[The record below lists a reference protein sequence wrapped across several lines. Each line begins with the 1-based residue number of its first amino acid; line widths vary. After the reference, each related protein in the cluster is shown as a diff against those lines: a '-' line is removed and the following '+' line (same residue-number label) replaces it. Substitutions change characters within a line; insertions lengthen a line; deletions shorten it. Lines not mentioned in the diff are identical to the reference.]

1 MSFGFKLKK
10 FFNSYRIIFL
20 GFLGVIITGS
30 LLLLLPISSADG
42 KPKNYIDCLFTS
54 ISCVCVTG
62 LVTLN
67 TATTWSLFGQ
77 FVLLLLIQTG
87 GLGVI
92 TVTMIF
98 SVALGKRIGLSGRSI
113 MQDSV
118 SALEIKGIVKFAKFI
133 VFGVLI
139 FEAAGAVAMMPVFIR
154 DFGALKGIWY
164 SVFHSVSA
172 FCNAGFDLLGYETPF
187 VSLTAYK
194 ADPVINIAIMLLI
207 FIGGLGFLTWADV
220 KKNRFRFKKYRTQSK
235 IILVSSLTLVFVPAI
250 YFFIFE
256 FGDLPLGERVLTS
269 LFQSV
274 TPRTAGFNTV
284 DLPAMSGASLG
295 VMILLMLIGGS
306 PGSTAGGMKTT
317 TLAVLLANAAAT
329 FRQRDSAQFFGRRV
343 DCSAVKT
350 AATILTMYLALF
362 FGGGVFISVYEN
374 LPLSSCLYE
383 AASAV
388 GTVGLTLGITPQ
400 LHIPSQMVLIALMY
414 LGRVGGLTL
423 IYAAVSSKKTGN
435 AKLPQ
440 ERITIG

>member
-187 VSLTAYK
+187 VSLAAYK
-194 ADPVINIAIMLLI
+194 ANPVINIAIMLLI

-220 KKNRFRFKKYRTQSK
+220 RKNRFRFKKYRTQSK
-235 IILVSSLTLVFVPAI
+235 IILVSSLALVFVPAI

-256 FGDLPLGERVLTS
+256 FKDLPLGERVLTS

-274 TPRTAGFNTV
+274 TPRTAGFNTA
-284 DLPAMSGASLG
+284 DLTKMSDTGIALMTG
-295 VMILLMLIGGS
+295 LMLVGGA
-306 PGSTAGGMKTT
+306 PGSTAGGMKITT
-317 TLAVLLANAAAT
+317 FAVLIIT
-329 FRQRDSAQFFGRRV
+329 SMSVFRRRGEASAFKRRIAEETIKQAVAVFFLYIVFFLIGGM
-343 DCSAVKT
+343 SI
-350 AATILTMYLALF
+350 ATI
-362 FGGGVFISVYEN
+362 EK
-374 LPLSSCLYE
+374 LPLLTCLFE
-383 AASAV
+383 SASAIA
-388 GTVGLTLGITPQ
+388 TVGLTLGITPS
-400 LHIPSQMVLIALMY
+400 LCVASKIILM
-414 LGRVGGLTL
+414 LMMFFGRIGVLTL
-423 IYAAVSSKKTGN
+423 VYATTSGIKYD
-435 AKLPQ
+435 
-440 ERITIG
+440 ERHPIDKISIG

>member
-194 ADPVINIAIMLLI
+194 ANPVINIAIMLLI

-220 KKNRFRFKKYRTQSK
+220 RKNRFRFKKYRTQSK
-235 IILVSSLTLVFVPAI
+235 IIIVSSLALVFVPAI

-256 FGDLPLGERVLTS
+256 FEDMPLGERVLTS

-274 TPRTAGFNTV
+274 TPRTAGFNTA
-284 DLPAMSGASLG
+284 DLTKMSDTGIAIMTG
-295 VMILLMLIGGS
+295 LMLVGGA
-306 PGSTAGGMKTT
+306 PGSTAGGMKITT
-317 TLAVLLANAAAT
+317 FAVLIIT
-329 FRQRDSAQFFGRRV
+329 SMSVFRRRGEASAFKRRIAEETIKQAVAVFFLYIV
-343 DCSAVKT
+343 
-350 AATILTMYLALF
+350 F
-362 FGGGVFISVYEN
+362 FLIGGMSIASIEK
-374 LPLSSCLYE
+374 LPLLTCLFE
-383 AASAV
+383 SASAIA
-388 GTVGLTLGITPQ
+388 TVGLTLGITPS
-400 LHIPSQMVLIALMY
+400 LCVASKIILM
-414 LGRVGGLTL
+414 LMMFFGRIGVLTL
-423 IYAAVSSKKTGN
+423 VYATTSGIKYD
-435 AKLPQ
+435 
-440 ERITIG
+440 ERHPIDKISIG

>member
-187 VSLTAYK
+187 VSLSAYK
-194 ADPVINIAIMLLI
+194 ASPVINIAIMLLI

-235 IILVSSLTLVFVPAI
+235 IILVSSLALVFVPAI

-256 FGDLPLGERVLTS
+256 FKDLPLGERVLTS

-274 TPRTAGFNTV
+274 TPRTAGFNTA
-284 DLPAMSGASLG
+284 DLTKMSDTGIAIMTG
-295 VMILLMLIGGS
+295 LMLVGGA
-306 PGSTAGGMKTT
+306 PGSTAGGMKITT
-317 TLAVLLANAAAT
+317 FAVVIIT
-329 FRQRDSAQFFGRRV
+329 SMSVFRRRGEASAFKRRIAEETIKQAVAVFFLYIV
-343 DCSAVKT
+343 
-350 AATILTMYLALF
+350 F
-362 FGGGVFISVYEN
+362 FLIGGMSIASIEK
-374 LPLSSCLYE
+374 LPLLTCLFE
-383 AASAV
+383 SASAIA
-388 GTVGLTLGITPQ
+388 TVGLTLGITPS
-400 LHIPSQMVLIALMY
+400 LCVASKIILM
-414 LGRVGGLTL
+414 LMMFFGRIGVLTL
-423 IYAAVSSKKTGN
+423 VYATTSGIKYD
-435 AKLPQ
+435 
-440 ERITIG
+440 ERHPIDKISIG

>member
-54 ISCVCVTG
+54 ISCACVTG

-113 MQDSV
+113 MQNSV

-194 ADPVINIAIMLLI
+194 ANPVINIAIMLLI

-220 KKNRFRFKKYRTQSK
+220 RKNRFRFKKYRTQSK
-235 IILVSSLTLVFVPAI
+235 IILVSSLTLIFVPAI

-256 FGDLPLGERVLTS
+256 FGDLPLGERILTS

-274 TPRTAGFNTV
+274 TPRTAGFNTA
-284 DLPAMSGASLG
+284 DLTKISDTGIAIMTG
-295 VMILLMLIGGS
+295 LMLVGGA
-306 PGSTAGGMKTT
+306 PGSTAGGMKITT
-317 TLAVLLANAAAT
+317 FAVVIISSMSV
-329 FRQRDSAQFFGRRV
+329 FRRRGEASAFKRRIAEETIKQAVAVFFLY
-343 DCSAVKT
+343 
-350 AATILTMYLALF
+350 ILF
-362 FGGGVFISVYEN
+362 FLIGGMSIASIEK
-374 LPLSSCLYE
+374 LPLQTCLFE
-383 AASAV
+383 SASAIA
-388 GTVGLTLGITPQ
+388 TVGLTLGITPS
-400 LHIPSQMVLIALMY
+400 LCVASKIILM
-414 LGRVGGLTL
+414 LMMFFGRIGVLTL
-423 IYAAVSSKKTGN
+423 VYATTSGIKYD
-435 AKLPQ
+435 
-440 ERITIG
+440 ERHPIDKISIG

>member
-54 ISCVCVTG
+54 ISCACVTG

-87 GLGVI
+87 GLGGI

-98 SVALGKRIGLSGRSI
+98 SVALGKRRGLAGRSI
-113 MQDSV
+113 MQNSV

-172 FCNAGFDLLGYETPF
+172 FCNAGFDLLGYATPF

-194 ADPVINIAIMLLI
+194 ANPVINIAIMLLI

-220 KKNRFRFKKYRTQSK
+220 RKNRFRFKKYRTQSK
-235 IILVSSLTLVFVPAI
+235 IILVSSLTLIFVPAI

-256 FGDLPLGERVLTS
+256 FGDLPLGERILTS

-274 TPRTAGFNTV
+274 TPRTAGFNTA
-284 DLPAMSGASLG
+284 DLTKISDTGIAIMTG
-295 VMILLMLIGGS
+295 LMLVGGA
-306 PGSTAGGMKTT
+306 PGSTAGGMKITT
-317 TLAVLLANAAAT
+317 FAVVIIT
-329 FRQRDSAQFFGRRV
+329 SMSVFRRRGEASAFKRRIAEETIKQAVAVFFLY
-343 DCSAVKT
+343 
-350 AATILTMYLALF
+350 ILF
-362 FGGGVFISVYEN
+362 FLIGGMSIASIEK
-374 LPLSSCLYE
+374 LPLQTCLFE
-383 AASAV
+383 SASAIA
-388 GTVGLTLGITPQ
+388 TVGLTLGITPS
-400 LHIPSQMVLIALMY
+400 LCVASKIILM
-414 LGRVGGLTL
+414 LMMFFGRIGVLTL
-423 IYAAVSSKKTGN
+423 VYATTSGIKYD
-435 AKLPQ
+435 
-440 ERITIG
+440 ERHPIDKISIG

>member
-187 VSLTAYK
+187 VSLSAYK
-194 ADPVINIAIMLLI
+194 ANPVINIAIMLLI
-207 FIGGLGFLTWADV
+207 FIGGLGFLTWADIR
-220 KKNRFRFKKYRTQSK
+220 KNRFRFKKYRTQSK
-235 IILVSSLTLVFVPAI
+235 IILVSSLALVFVPAT

-274 TPRTAGFNTV
+274 TPRTAGFNTA
-284 DLPAMSGASLG
+284 DLTKMSDTGIAIMTG
-295 VMILLMLIGGS
+295 LMLVGGA
-306 PGSTAGGMKTT
+306 PGSTAGGMKITT
-317 TLAVLLANAAAT
+317 FAVVIIT
-329 FRQRDSAQFFGRRV
+329 SMSVFRRRGEASAFKRRIAEETIKQAVAVFFLYIV
-343 DCSAVKT
+343 
-350 AATILTMYLALF
+350 F
-362 FGGGVFISVYEN
+362 FLIGGMSIASIEK
-374 LPLSSCLYE
+374 LPLLTCLFE
-383 AASAV
+383 SASAIA
-388 GTVGLTLGITPQ
+388 TVGLTLGITPS
-400 LHIPSQMVLIALMY
+400 LCVASKIILM
-414 LGRVGGLTL
+414 LMMFFGRIGVLTL
-423 IYAAVSSKKTGN
+423 VYATTSGIKYD
-435 AKLPQ
+435 
-440 ERITIG
+440 ERHPIDKISIG

>member
-54 ISCVCVTG
+54 ISCACVTG

-113 MQDSV
+113 MQNSV

-194 ADPVINIAIMLLI
+194 ANPVINIAIMLLI

-220 KKNRFRFKKYRTQSK
+220 RKNRFRFKKYRTQSK
-235 IILVSSLTLVFVPAI
+235 IILVSSLALILVPAI

-256 FGDLPLGERVLTS
+256 FGDLPLGERILTS

-274 TPRTAGFNTV
+274 TPRTAGFNTA
-284 DLPAMSGASLG
+284 DLTKISDTGIAIMTG
-295 VMILLMLIGGS
+295 LMLVGGA
-306 PGSTAGGMKTT
+306 PGSTAGGMKITT
-317 TLAVLLANAAAT
+317 FAVVIIT
-329 FRQRDSAQFFGRRV
+329 SMSVFRRRGEASAFKRRIAEETIKQAVAVFFLY
-343 DCSAVKT
+343 
-350 AATILTMYLALF
+350 ILF
-362 FGGGVFISVYEN
+362 FLIGGMSIASIEK
-374 LPLSSCLYE
+374 LPLQTCLFE
-383 AASAV
+383 SASAIA
-388 GTVGLTLGITPQ
+388 TVGLTLGITPS
-400 LHIPSQMVLIALMY
+400 LCVASKIILM
-414 LGRVGGLTL
+414 LMMFFGRIGVLTL
-423 IYAAVSSKKTGN
+423 VYATTSGIKYD
-435 AKLPQ
+435 
-440 ERITIG
+440 ERHPIDKISIG

>member
-164 SVFHSVSA
+164 SIFHSVSA

-194 ADPVINIAIMLLI
+194 ANPVINIAIMLLI

-220 KKNRFRFKKYRTQSK
+220 KKNRFRFKKYRTQRK
-235 IILVSSLTLVFVPAI
+235 IILVSSLALVFVPAI
-250 YFFIFE
+250 YSFISE
-256 FGDLPLGERVLTS
+256 FGSLPLGERVLTS

-274 TPRTAGFNTV
+274 TPRTAGFNTA
-284 DLPAMSGASLG
+284 DLTKMSDTGIAIMTG
-295 VMILLMLIGGS
+295 LMLVGGA
-306 PGSTAGGMKTT
+306 PGSTAGGMKITT
-317 TLAVLLANAAAT
+317 FAVLIIT
-329 FRQRDSAQFFGRRV
+329 SMSIFRRRGEASAFKRRIAEETIKQAVAVFFLYIV
-343 DCSAVKT
+343 
-350 AATILTMYLALF
+350 F
-362 FGGGVFISVYEN
+362 FLIGGMSIASIEK
-374 LPLSSCLYE
+374 LPLLTCLFE
-383 AASAV
+383 SASAIA
-388 GTVGLTLGITPQ
+388 TVGLTLGITPS
-400 LHIPSQMVLIALMY
+400 LCVASKIILM
-414 LGRVGGLTL
+414 LMMFFGRIGVLTL
-423 IYAAVSSKKTGN
+423 VYATTSGIKYD
-435 AKLPQ
+435 
-440 ERITIG
+440 ERHPIDKISIG

>member
-54 ISCVCVTG
+54 ISCACVTG

-113 MQDSV
+113 MQNSV

-194 ADPVINIAIMLLI
+194 ANPVINIAIMLLI

-220 KKNRFRFKKYRTQSK
+220 RKNRFRFKKYRTQSK
-235 IILVSSLTLVFVPAI
+235 IILVSSLTLIFVPAI

-256 FGDLPLGERVLTS
+256 FGDLPLGERILTS

-274 TPRTAGFNTV
+274 TPRTAGFNTA
-284 DLPAMSGASLG
+284 DLTKISDTGIAIMTG
-295 VMILLMLIGGS
+295 LMLVGGA
-306 PGSTAGGMKTT
+306 PGSTAGGMKITT
-317 TLAVLLANAAAT
+317 CAVVIIT
-329 FRQRDSAQFFGRRV
+329 SMSVFRRRGEASAFKRRIAEETIKQAVAVFFLY
-343 DCSAVKT
+343 
-350 AATILTMYLALF
+350 ILF
-362 FGGGVFISVYEN
+362 FLIGGMSIASIEK
-374 LPLSSCLYE
+374 LPLQTCLFE
-383 AASAV
+383 SASAIA
-388 GTVGLTLGITPQ
+388 TVGLTLGITPS
-400 LHIPSQMVLIALMY
+400 LCVASKIILM
-414 LGRVGGLTL
+414 LMMFFGRIGVLTL
-423 IYAAVSSKKTGN
+423 VYATTSGIKYD
-435 AKLPQ
+435 
-440 ERITIG
+440 ERHPIDKISIG

>member
-194 ADPVINIAIMLLI
+194 ANPVINIAIMLLI

-220 KKNRFRFKKYRTQSK
+220 RKNRFRFKKYRTQSK
-235 IILVSSLTLVFVPAI
+235 IILVSSLALVFAPAI

-274 TPRTAGFNTV
+274 TPRTAGFNTA
-284 DLPAMSGASLG
+284 DLTKMSDTGIAIMTG
-295 VMILLMLIGGS
+295 LMLVGGA
-306 PGSTAGGMKTT
+306 PGSTAGGMKITT
-317 TLAVLLANAAAT
+317 FAVLIIT
-329 FRQRDSAQFFGRRV
+329 SMSVFRRRGEASAFKRRIAEETIKQAVAVFFLYIV
-343 DCSAVKT
+343 
-350 AATILTMYLALF
+350 F
-362 FGGGVFISVYEN
+362 FLIGGMSIASIEK
-374 LPLSSCLYE
+374 LPLLTCLFE
-383 AASAV
+383 SASAIA
-388 GTVGLTLGITPQ
+388 TVGLTLGITPS
-400 LHIPSQMVLIALMY
+400 LCVASKIILM
-414 LGRVGGLTL
+414 LMMFFGRIGVLTL
-423 IYAAVSSKKTGN
+423 VYATTSGIKYD
-435 AKLPQ
+435 
-440 ERITIG
+440 ERHPIDKISIG

>member
-194 ADPVINIAIMLLI
+194 ANPVINIAIMLLI

-220 KKNRFRFKKYRTQSK
+220 RKNRFRFKKYRTQSK
-235 IILVSSLTLVFVPAI
+235 IIIVSSLALVFVPAI

-256 FGDLPLGERVLTS
+256 FEDMPLGERVLTS

-274 TPRTAGFNTV
+274 TPRTAGFNTA
-284 DLPAMSGASLG
+284 DLTKMSDTGIAIMTG
-295 VMILLMLIGGS
+295 LMLVGGA
-306 PGSTAGGMKTT
+306 PGSTAGGMKITT
-317 TLAVLLANAAAT
+317 FAVLIIT
-329 FRQRDSAQFFGRRV
+329 SMSVFRRRGEASVFKRRIAEETIKQAVAVFFLYIV
-343 DCSAVKT
+343 
-350 AATILTMYLALF
+350 F
-362 FGGGVFISVYEN
+362 FLIGGMSIASIEK
-374 LPLSSCLYE
+374 LPLLTCLFE
-383 AASAV
+383 SASAIA
-388 GTVGLTLGITPQ
+388 TVGLTLGITPS
-400 LHIPSQMVLIALMY
+400 LCVASKIILM
-414 LGRVGGLTL
+414 LMMFFGRIGVLTL
-423 IYAAVSSKKTGN
+423 VYATTSGIKYD
-435 AKLPQ
+435 
-440 ERITIG
+440 ERHPIDKISIG

>member
-187 VSLTAYK
+187 VSLSAYK
-194 ADPVINIAIMLLI
+194 ANPVINIAIMLLI

-235 IILVSSLTLVFVPAI
+235 IILVSSLVLVFVPAI

-274 TPRTAGFNTV
+274 TPRTAGFNTA
-284 DLPAMSGASLG
+284 DLTKMSDTGIAIMTG
-295 VMILLMLIGGS
+295 LMLVGGA
-306 PGSTAGGMKTT
+306 PGSTAGGMKITT
-317 TLAVLLANAAAT
+317 FAVLIIT
-329 FRQRDSAQFFGRRV
+329 SMSVFRRRGEASAFKRRIAEETIKQAVAVFFLYIV
-343 DCSAVKT
+343 
-350 AATILTMYLALF
+350 F
-362 FGGGVFISVYEN
+362 FLIGGMSIASIEK
-374 LPLSSCLYE
+374 LPLLTCLFE
-383 AASAV
+383 SASAIA
-388 GTVGLTLGITPQ
+388 TVGLTLGITPS
-400 LHIPSQMVLIALMY
+400 LCVASKIILM
-414 LGRVGGLTL
+414 LMMFFGRIGVLTL
-423 IYAAVSSKKTGN
+423 VYATTSGIKYD
-435 AKLPQ
+435 
-440 ERITIG
+440 ERHPIDKISIG

>member
-194 ADPVINIAIMLLI
+194 ANPVINIAIMLLI

-220 KKNRFRFKKYRTQSK
+220 KKHRFRFKKYRTQSK
-235 IILVSSLTLVFVPAI
+235 IILVSSLALVFVPAI

-274 TPRTAGFNTV
+274 TPRTAGFNTA
-284 DLPAMSGASLG
+284 DLTKMSDTGIAIMTG
-295 VMILLMLIGGS
+295 LMLVGGA
-306 PGSTAGGMKTT
+306 PGSTAGGMKITT
-317 TLAVLLANAAAT
+317 FAVLIIT
-329 FRQRDSAQFFGRRV
+329 SMSVFRRRGEASAFKRRIAEETIKQAVAVFFLYIVFFLIGGM
-343 DCSAVKT
+343 SI
-350 AATILTMYLALF
+350 ATI
-362 FGGGVFISVYEN
+362 EK
-374 LPLSSCLYE
+374 LPLLTCLFE
-383 AASAV
+383 SASAIA
-388 GTVGLTLGITPQ
+388 TVGLTLGITPS
-400 LHIPSQMVLIALMY
+400 LCVASKIILM
-414 LGRVGGLTL
+414 LMMFFGRIGVLTL
-423 IYAAVSSKKTGN
+423 VYATTSGIKYD
-435 AKLPQ
+435 
-440 ERITIG
+440 ERHPIDKISIG

>member
-274 TPRTAGFNTV
+274 TPRTAGFNTA
-284 DLPAMSGASLG
+284 DLTKMSDTGIAIMTG
-295 VMILLMLIGGS
+295 LMLVGGA
-306 PGSTAGGMKTT
+306 PGSTAGGMKITT
-317 TLAVLLANAAAT
+317 FAVLIIT
-329 FRQRDSAQFFGRRV
+329 SMSVFRRRGEASAFKRRIAEETIKQAVAVFFLYIV
-343 DCSAVKT
+343 
-350 AATILTMYLALF
+350 F
-362 FGGGVFISVYEN
+362 FLIGGMSIASIEK
-374 LPLSSCLYE
+374 LPLLTCLFE
-383 AASAV
+383 SASAIA
-388 GTVGLTLGITPQ
+388 TVGLTLGITPS
-400 LHIPSQMVLIALMY
+400 LCVASKIILM
-414 LGRVGGLTL
+414 LMMFFGRIGVLTL
-423 IYAAVSSKKTGN
+423 VYATTSGIKYD
-435 AKLPQ
+435 
-440 ERITIG
+440 ERHPIDKISIG

>member
-194 ADPVINIAIMLLI
+194 ANPVINIAIMLLI

-220 KKNRFRFKKYRTQSK
+220 RKNRFRFKKYRTQSK
-235 IILVSSLTLVFVPAI
+235 IILVSSLVLVFVPAI

-274 TPRTAGFNTV
+274 TPRTAGFNTA
-284 DLPAMSGASLG
+284 DLTKMSDTGIAIMTG
-295 VMILLMLIGGS
+295 LMLVGGA
-306 PGSTAGGMKTT
+306 PGSTAGGMKITT
-317 TLAVLLANAAAT
+317 FAVLIIT
-329 FRQRDSAQFFGRRV
+329 SMSVFRRRGEASAFKRRIAEETIKQAVAVFFLYIVFFLIGGM
-343 DCSAVKT
+343 SI
-350 AATILTMYLALF
+350 ATI
-362 FGGGVFISVYEN
+362 EK
-374 LPLSSCLYE
+374 LPLLTCLFE
-383 AASAV
+383 SASAIA
-388 GTVGLTLGITPQ
+388 TVGLTLGITPS
-400 LHIPSQMVLIALMY
+400 LCVASKIILM
-414 LGRVGGLTL
+414 LMMFFGRIGVLTL
-423 IYAAVSSKKTGN
+423 VYATTSGIKYD
-435 AKLPQ
+435 
-440 ERITIG
+440 ERHPIDKISIG

>member
-77 FVLLLLIQTG
+77 YVLLLLIQTG

-164 SVFHSVSA
+164 SIFHSVSA

-194 ADPVINIAIMLLI
+194 ANPVINIAIMLLI

-220 KKNRFRFKKYRTQSK
+220 RKNRFRFKKYRTQSK
-235 IILVSSLTLVFVPAI
+235 IIIVSSLALIFVPAI

-256 FGDLPLGERVLTS
+256 SGDMPLGERGLTS

-274 TPRTAGFNTV
+274 TPRTAGFNTA
-284 DLPAMSGASLG
+284 DLTKMSDTGIAIMTG
-295 VMILLMLIGGS
+295 LMLVGGA
-306 PGSTAGGMKTT
+306 PGSTAGGMKITT
-317 TLAVLLANAAAT
+317 FAVLIIT
-329 FRQRDSAQFFGRRV
+329 SMSVFRRRGEASAFKRRIAEETIKQAVAVFFLY
-343 DCSAVKT
+343 
-350 AATILTMYLALF
+350 ILF
-362 FGGGVFISVYEN
+362 FLIGGMSIASIEK
-374 LPLSSCLYE
+374 LPLLTCLFE
-383 AASAV
+383 SASAIA
-388 GTVGLTLGITPQ
+388 TVGLTLGITPS
-400 LHIPSQMVLIALMY
+400 LCVASKIILM
-414 LGRVGGLTL
+414 LMMFFGRIGVLTL
-423 IYAAVSSKKTGN
+423 VYATTSGIKYD
-435 AKLPQ
+435 
-440 ERITIG
+440 ERHPIDKISIG

>member
-187 VSLTAYK
+187 VSLSAYK
-194 ADPVINIAIMLLI
+194 ANPVINIAIMLLI

-235 IILVSSLTLVFVPAI
+235 IIIVSSLALVFVPAT

-274 TPRTAGFNTV
+274 TPRTAGFNTA
-284 DLPAMSGASLG
+284 DLTKMSDTGIAIMTG
-295 VMILLMLIGGS
+295 LMLVGGA
-306 PGSTAGGMKTT
+306 PGSTAGGMKITT
-317 TLAVLLANAAAT
+317 FAVLIIT
-329 FRQRDSAQFFGRRV
+329 SMSIFRRRGEASAFKRRIAEETIKQAVAVFFLYIV
-343 DCSAVKT
+343 
-350 AATILTMYLALF
+350 F
-362 FGGGVFISVYEN
+362 FLIGGMSIASIEK
-374 LPLSSCLYE
+374 LPLLTCLFE
-383 AASAV
+383 SASAIA
-388 GTVGLTLGITPQ
+388 TVGLTLGITPS
-400 LHIPSQMVLIALMY
+400 LCVASKIILM
-414 LGRVGGLTL
+414 LMMFFGRIGVLTL
-423 IYAAVSSKKTGN
+423 VYATTSGIKYD
-435 AKLPQ
+435 
-440 ERITIG
+440 ERHPIDKISIG

>member
-139 FEAAGAVAMMPVFIR
+139 FEAAGAVAMTPVFIR

-187 VSLTAYK
+187 VSLAAYK
-194 ADPVINIAIMLLI
+194 ANPVINIAIMLLI

-220 KKNRFRFKKYRTQSK
+220 RKNRFRFKKYRTQSK
-235 IILVSSLTLVFVPAI
+235 IIIVSSLALVFVPAI

-256 FGDLPLGERVLTS
+256 FEDMPLGERVLTS

-274 TPRTAGFNTV
+274 TPRTAGFNTA
-284 DLPAMSGASLG
+284 DLTKMSDTGIAIMTG
-295 VMILLMLIGGS
+295 LMLVGGA
-306 PGSTAGGMKTT
+306 PGSTAGGMKITT
-317 TLAVLLANAAAT
+317 FAVLIIT
-329 FRQRDSAQFFGRRV
+329 SMSVFRRRGEASAFKRRIAEETIKQAVAVFFLYIV
-343 DCSAVKT
+343 
-350 AATILTMYLALF
+350 F
-362 FGGGVFISVYEN
+362 FLIGGMSIASIEK
-374 LPLSSCLYE
+374 LPLLTCLFE
-383 AASAV
+383 SASAIA
-388 GTVGLTLGITPQ
+388 TVGLTLGITPS
-400 LHIPSQMVLIALMY
+400 LCVASKIILM
-414 LGRVGGLTL
+414 LMMFFGRIGVLTL
-423 IYAAVSSKKTGN
+423 VYATTSGIKYD
-435 AKLPQ
+435 
-440 ERITIG
+440 ERHPIDKISIG

>member
-187 VSLTAYK
+187 VSLSAYK
-194 ADPVINIAIMLLI
+194 ANPVINIAIMLLI
-207 FIGGLGFLTWADV
+207 FIGGLGFLTWADIR
-220 KKNRFRFKKYRTQSK
+220 KNRFRFKKYRTQSK
-235 IILVSSLTLVFVPAI
+235 IIIVSSLALVFVPAI

-256 FGDLPLGERVLTS
+256 FEDMPLGERVLTS

-274 TPRTAGFNTV
+274 TPRTAGFNTA
-284 DLPAMSGASLG
+284 DLTKMSDTGIAIMTG
-295 VMILLMLIGGS
+295 LMLVGGA
-306 PGSTAGGMKTT
+306 PGSTAGGMKITT
-317 TLAVLLANAAAT
+317 FAVLIIT
-329 FRQRDSAQFFGRRV
+329 SMSVFRRRGEASAFKRRIAEETIKQAVAVFFLYIV
-343 DCSAVKT
+343 
-350 AATILTMYLALF
+350 F
-362 FGGGVFISVYEN
+362 FLIGGMSIASIEK
-374 LPLSSCLYE
+374 LPLLTCLFE
-383 AASAV
+383 SASAIA
-388 GTVGLTLGITPQ
+388 TVGLTLGITPS
-400 LHIPSQMVLIALMY
+400 LCVASKIILM
-414 LGRVGGLTL
+414 LMMFFGRIGVLTL
-423 IYAAVSSKKTGN
+423 VYATTSGIKYD
-435 AKLPQ
+435 
-440 ERITIG
+440 ERHPIDKISIG

>member
-164 SVFHSVSA
+164 SIFHSVSA

-187 VSLTAYK
+187 VSLSAYK
-194 ADPVINIAIMLLI
+194 ANPVINIAIMLLI

-235 IILVSSLTLVFVPAI
+235 IIIVSSLALVFVPAI
-250 YFFIFE
+250 YFF
-256 FGDLPLGERVLTS
+256 
-269 LFQSV
+269 
-274 TPRTAGFNTV
+274 
-284 DLPAMSGASLG
+284 
-295 VMILLMLIGGS
+295 
-306 PGSTAGGMKTT
+306 
-317 TLAVLLANAAAT
+317 
-329 FRQRDSAQFFGRRV
+329 
-343 DCSAVKT
+343 
-350 AATILTMYLALF
+350 
-362 FGGGVFISVYEN
+362 
-374 LPLSSCLYE
+374 
-383 AASAV
+383 
-388 GTVGLTLGITPQ
+388 
-400 LHIPSQMVLIALMY
+400 MVPKD
-414 LGRVGGLTL
+414 
-423 IYAAVSSKKTGN
+423 VS
-435 AKLPQ
+435 
-440 ERITIG
+440 EEVR

>member
-154 DFGALKGIWY
+154 DFGALKGLWY

-187 VSLTAYK
+187 VSLAAYK
-194 ADPVINIAIMLLI
+194 ASPVINIAIMLLI

-220 KKNRFRFKKYRTQSK
+220 RKNRFRFKKYRTQSK
-235 IILVSSLTLVFVPAI
+235 IIIVSSLALVFVPAI

-256 FGDLPLGERVLTS
+256 FKDLPLGERVLTS

-274 TPRTAGFNTV
+274 TPRTAGFNTA
-284 DLPAMSGASLG
+284 DLTKMSDTGIAIMTG
-295 VMILLMLIGGS
+295 LMLVGGA
-306 PGSTAGGMKTT
+306 PGSTAGGMKITT
-317 TLAVLLANAAAT
+317 FAVVIIT
-329 FRQRDSAQFFGRRV
+329 SMSVFRRRGEASAFKRRIAEETIKQAVAVFFLYIV
-343 DCSAVKT
+343 
-350 AATILTMYLALF
+350 F
-362 FGGGVFISVYEN
+362 FLIGGMSIASIEK
-374 LPLSSCLYE
+374 LPLLTCLFE
-383 AASAV
+383 SASAIA
-388 GTVGLTLGITPQ
+388 TVGLTLGITPS
-400 LHIPSQMVLIALMY
+400 LCVASKIILM
-414 LGRVGGLTL
+414 LMMFFGRIGVLTL
-423 IYAAVSSKKTGN
+423 VYATTSGIKYD
-435 AKLPQ
+435 
-440 ERITIG
+440 ERHPIDKISIG

>member
-54 ISCVCVTG
+54 ISCACVTG

-194 ADPVINIAIMLLI
+194 ANPVINIAIMLLI

-220 KKNRFRFKKYRTQSK
+220 RKNRFRFKKYRTQSK
-235 IILVSSLTLVFVPAI
+235 IILVSSLTLIFVPAI

-256 FGDLPLGERVLTS
+256 FGDLPLGERILTS

-274 TPRTAGFNTV
+274 TPRTAGFNTA
-284 DLPAMSGASLG
+284 DLTKISDTGIAIMTG
-295 VMILLMLIGGS
+295 LMLVGGA
-306 PGSTAGGMKTT
+306 PGSTAGGMKITT
-317 TLAVLLANAAAT
+317 FAVVIIT
-329 FRQRDSAQFFGRRV
+329 SMSVFRRRGEASAFKRRIAEETIKQAVAVFFLY
-343 DCSAVKT
+343 
-350 AATILTMYLALF
+350 ILF
-362 FGGGVFISVYEN
+362 FLIGGMSIASIEK
-374 LPLSSCLYE
+374 LPLQTCLFE
-383 AASAV
+383 SASAIA
-388 GTVGLTLGITPQ
+388 TVGLTLGITPS
-400 LHIPSQMVLIALMY
+400 LCVASKIILM
-414 LGRVGGLTL
+414 LMMFFGRIGVLTL
-423 IYAAVSSKKTGN
+423 VYATTSGIKYD
-435 AKLPQ
+435 
-440 ERITIG
+440 ERHPIDKISIG